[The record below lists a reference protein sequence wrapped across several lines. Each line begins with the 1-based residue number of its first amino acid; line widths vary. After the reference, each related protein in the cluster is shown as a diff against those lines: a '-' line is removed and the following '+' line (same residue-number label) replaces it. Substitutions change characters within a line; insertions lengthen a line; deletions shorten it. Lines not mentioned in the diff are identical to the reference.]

1 MGTSNYFL
9 TEKEVII
16 KEIDN
21 EFYQISVPINWT
33 IKKLE
38 IIDVLGRT
46 IYISIGTGSSV
57 IYEVS
62 KLSNSIYLMKVTL
75 QNGGVVIKKAIKK

>member
-1 MGTSNYFL
+1 MAF
-9 TEKEVII
+9 
-16 KEIDN
+16 
-21 EFYQISVPINWT
+21 
-33 IKKLE
+33 KKLE